1 MKSKT
6 GKKLVIVESPTK
18 ARTISRFLGRGFII
32 ESSFGHIRDL
42 PASKLGID
50 VENNFEPKYVI
61 PKKARPQV
69 KKLKDLAK
77 TASDIVLATDEDREG
92 EAIAWH
98 LVQALG
104 LNEVKSTKSKVKNAA
119 KGIERIVFHEITKNA
134 IEEALQHPRTI
145 DMHLVDAQQARR
157 VLDRL
162 VGYKLSPFLWK
173 KVAKGLSAGRVQSV
187 AVRLIVEREREIKN
201 FKPDEYWT
209 VTAHFDPPASGQPP
223 FEARL
228 YKQNGEIVPK
238 LGIKTKESSEE
249 IVKQLESAAYTVAAV
264 EKKAVE
270 RHPYPPFTTSTLQ
283 QEASRR
289 FGYAAGQTMRLAQQ
303 LYEGIDIG
311 TSGPVGLIT
320 YMRTD
325 SLNLSREATDKAK
338 EVLIS
343 KLGDSYA
350 LPAPRVFKTKSKGA
364 QEAHE
369 AIRPTDPART
379 PDDVKAH
386 LDGRQF
392 KIYQLIWQR
401 FLASQ
406 MPSAIFDSTS
416 ADISAGSKFIFRAN
430 GSVLK
435 FDGFLKVY
443 PTKTEDAVLPE
454 LTQGA
459 ELKLDKLVPEQHFTE
474 PPARYSEASLI
485 KTLEKYG
492 IGRPSTYAPTLATI
506 QARGYVAKNEQKR
519 FEPSEMGTIVNDVL
533 VENFKEIV
541 DIQFT
546 AKMEEDLDKVADGD
560 ADWVSTIR
568 DFYDPFSKNLES
580 KYESVV
586 KKDLTEETNEICEKC
601 GKPLVIK
608 HGRFGKFMACSGFPD
623 CRNTKRLPSAALGIT
638 CPQCKEGEIIK
649 RPTKRGKIFYGCSK
663 YPECTFALWDKPTG
677 QICPQCN
684 SMIVEKG
691 KKISCSNKECGYT
704 EVLEARL

>member
-406 MPSAIFDSTS
+406 MPSAVFDSTS